1 MLRKAAESA
10 AHVCEAG
17 RPLEAGSLSRARAG
31 FLLQIED
38 LEKEPGIR
46 ISPRRASGPGRSI
59 VAVGTGRAL
68 RSFRFLA
75 NIGVLRAGRAQPLYL
90 LTPPGRFGPSAQVSR
105 LLNHSRFPNG
115 CAHGFAAPLRVA
127 LGRWPKCP
135 GCSIIRASLTVALMV
150 SLPRFGSL
158 WAVGPS
164 AHRAHASLRATGHT
178 LPSGASEPPK
188 RVVPPQKWWPS
199 VVAGTSRSSS
209 VTAPPASKC
218 GCGVCPAP
226 QARAKRAPRATRATP
241 AQAFRASLRRKKRG
255 LPLQQAHR
263 AIAPFA
269 LPPRQALPRLPLKR
283 RARHTAPR
291 ARKRFECPKDT
302 RNASRRTL
310 PLRHPGAIR
319 PAPPVRGLESRSSP
333 KYIPNPATCAVDS
346 AALRKQG
353 LLTPLPARE
362 PSEGGREGSG
372 ATPGGKDRR
381 QPSFF
386 AERKLPRFRKFV
398 HPQPPPDRELD
409 HRRDGRGIQ
418 HAHQRPAEMPP
429 VEGHAA

>member
-1 MLRKAAESA
+1 MIPLHPALCQQPEPCCARLPNPPHMSARQAARWKRAACPALARDSFSKSKIWRRNQGFGSHLGGLRVPVAQSSRWALAA
-10 AHVCEAG
+10 
-17 RPLEAGSLSRARAG
+17 
-31 FLLQIED
+31 
-38 LEKEPGIR
+38 
-46 ISPRRASGPGRSI
+46 
-59 VAVGTGRAL
+59 
-68 RSFRFLA
+68 
-75 NIGVLRAGRAQPLYL
+75 
-90 LTPPGRFGPSAQVSR
+90 PSA
-105 LLNHSRFPNG
+105 RFAPSQISAF
-115 CAHGFAAPLRVA
+115 CALAARSPCICSHLRVA
-127 LGRWPKCP
+127 LRYAQQP
-135 GCSIIRASLTVALMV
+135 
-150 SLPRFGSL
+150 
-158 WAVGPS
+158 
-164 AHRAHASLRATGHT
+164 TGLT

-188 RVVPPQKWWPS
+188 GVVPPQKWWPS

-255 LPLQQAHR
+255 LPLQQARR

-333 KYIPNPATCAVDS
+333 S
-346 AALRKQG
+346 
-353 LLTPLPARE
+353 
-362 PSEGGREGSG
+362 
-372 ATPGGKDRR
+372 
-381 QPSFF
+381 
-386 AERKLPRFRKFV
+386 
-398 HPQPPPDRELD
+398 
-409 HRRDGRGIQ
+409 
-418 HAHQRPAEMPP
+418 
-429 VEGHAA
+429 

>member
-1 MLRKAAESA
+1 M
-10 AHVCEAG
+10 
-17 RPLEAGSLSRARAG
+17 
-31 FLLQIED
+31 
-38 LEKEPGIR
+38 
-46 ISPRRASGPGRSI
+46 
-59 VAVGTGRAL
+59 
-68 RSFRFLA
+68 
-75 NIGVLRAGRAQPLYL
+75 
-90 LTPPGRFGPSAQVSR
+90 AQVSR

-135 GCSIIRASLTVALMV
+135 QGT
-150 SLPRFGSL
+150 RF
-158 WAVGPS
+158 PS
-164 AHRAHASLRATGHT
+164 RHRAHASLRATGHT

-188 RVVPPQKWWPS
+188 GVVPPQKWWPS
-199 VVAGTSRSSS
+199 VVAGHARSSS

-241 AQAFRASLRRKKRG
+241 AQAFRAPLRRKKRG
-255 LPLQQAHR
+255 LPLQQARR
-263 AIAPFA
+263 AIAPFT

-333 KYIPNPATCAVDS
+333 KCIPNPATCAVDS
-346 AALRKQG
+346 AALRQQG
-353 LLTPLPARE
+353 LLTPAAACAEGKRVPCGHLRE
-362 PSEGGREGSG
+362 AQS
-372 ATPGGKDRR
+372 D
-381 QPSFF
+381 
-386 AERKLPRFRKFV
+386 
-398 HPQPPPDRELD
+398 PQ
-409 HRRDGRGIQ
+409 
-418 HAHQRPAEMPP
+418 A
-429 VEGHAA
+429 

>member
-1 MLRKAAESA
+1 MSARQAARWKRAACPALARDSFSKSSIWRRNQGFGSHLGGLRVTVAQSSRWALAA
-10 AHVCEAG
+10 
-17 RPLEAGSLSRARAG
+17 
-31 FLLQIED
+31 
-38 LEKEPGIR
+38 
-46 ISPRRASGPGRSI
+46 
-59 VAVGTGRAL
+59 
-68 RSFRFLA
+68 
-75 NIGVLRAGRAQPLYL
+75 
-90 LTPPGRFGPSAQVSR
+90 PSA
-105 LLNHSRFPNG
+105 RFAPSQISAF
-115 CAHGFAAPLRVA
+115 CALAARSPCICSHLRVA
-127 LGRWPKCP
+127 LGLRPKCP

-188 RVVPPQKWWPS
+188 GVVPPQKWWPS
-199 VVAGTSRSSS
+199 VVAGHARSSS

-241 AQAFRASLRRKKRG
+241 AQAFRAPLRRKKRG
-255 LPLQQAHR
+255 LPLQQARR
-263 AIAPFA
+263 AIAPFT

-333 KYIPNPATCAVDS
+333 S
-346 AALRKQG
+346 
-353 LLTPLPARE
+353 
-362 PSEGGREGSG
+362 
-372 ATPGGKDRR
+372 
-381 QPSFF
+381 
-386 AERKLPRFRKFV
+386 
-398 HPQPPPDRELD
+398 
-409 HRRDGRGIQ
+409 
-418 HAHQRPAEMPP
+418 
-429 VEGHAA
+429 